1 MLVKITL
8 LLFVAVDLGS
18 SQDDFWY
25 NMGDWDTHPSIQANP
40 YYQTHQQLQRQMN
53 WFGPALHV
61 GKINRGQFFNPQFNR
76 PRDRPYGY
84 QNDFNYEDF
93 NSGAF
98 RNPSEGQRIRATQAH
113 VDRGLANS
121 IGDIAVMPVG
131 VNVQP
136 DGTILVQ
143 TSAKQ
148 KNPCNPNPCSK
159 YKMSQCDVVNGVTA
173 KCSQHGDYELALR
186 WSYPDE
192 NDMNLYLRPAFHD
205 GTACDNMHGNMV
217 NDIETA
223 CGVECGPSV
232 ETDFDSGVTTAV
244 ESCRLSQLEDDDD
257 GLNTKYQDYTY
268 QVLAHYNDY
277 NPSISHGELVV
288 SYEGEVKQILKIPQ
302 YHGEAHVNNNY
313 YHAYYFFGCFRPFA
327 GGYFV
332 DTRGAGF
339 YDYHDYIIGDYAIYN
354 LELCNALRGWTGPKG
369 YNHHDDQSDDA
380 DEADEDGYYSTDGQW
395 VAD

>member
-61 GKINRGQFFNPQFNR
+61 GKIYRGQFLNPELNR
-76 PRDRPYGY
+76 PRDQAYGY
-84 QNDFNYEDF
+84 QNDFNDEDF

-98 RNPSEGQRIRATQAH
+98 RNPSVGQRIRATQAH
-113 VDRGLANS
+113 VDRGLANNV
-121 IGDIAVMPVG
+121 GDIAVMPVG

-159 YKMSQCDVVNGVTA
+159 YRMSQCDVVNGVTA

-186 WSYPDE
+186 WSYPDD
-192 NDMNLYLRPAFHD
+192 NDMSLFIVPAQHD
-205 GTACDNMHGNMV
+205 GTSCVYLMFYLKYGNR
-217 NDIETA
+217 A
-223 CGVECGPSV
+223 CGAIGGSDSK
-232 ETDFDSGVTTAV
+232 TDFSSGVTTA
-244 ESCRLSQLEDDDD
+244 EETFTMSQLED
-257 GLNTKYQDYTY
+257 GTKYQDYTY
-268 QVLAHYNDY
+268 QVIANEVQR
-277 NPSISHGELVV
+277 SKHGELVV
-288 SYEGEVKQILKIPQ
+288 SYEGEVKQVLKIPQ
-302 YHGEAHVNNNY
+302 YHGADNFENY
-313 YHAYYFFGCFRPFA
+313 EFVYYFFGCFRPYA
-327 GGYFV
+327 GGYYL
-332 DTRGAGF
+332 DTNGAGF
-339 YDYHDYIIGDYAIYN
+339 YSDEEVFGGYELYDYG
-354 LELCNALRGWTGPKG
+354 LCNALLGWTGPAG
-369 YNHHDDQSDDA
+369 YNHRDDQSGSN
-380 DEADEDGYYSTDGQW
+380 EDGYYSTDGSW
-395 VAD
+395 IADA